1 MNIPLH
7 SHRILITGASGF
19 VGSWLAESL
28 VDQGAHVVNLLS
40 HWEPRGRFVHSG
52 LVHRVEN
59 VIGSVED
66 YSALERLLAQHG
78 IDTVFH
84 LAAISLEGLAFQSP
98 RTAFEVNIRG
108 TYNLLEACRKN
119 ADTVKRV
126 IVASSDKAYGDSPVL
141 PYTED
146 LPLQGRHPYDVS
158 KSCADLISLAYHQSY
173 GLPVAIGRFGN
184 IYGGGDLNWSRLIP
198 NTLRRLMNGQP
209 PLVRVPPNGSFR
221 RDFLYVRDTVGAYLS
236 MFHGLAHPEVH
247 GQAFNFAMG
256 GSWTVREIVRTL
268 QALLGREDL
277 EPDLVPQQHGE
288 VLHQHVSADKAR
300 RLLGWAP
307 RYSLEE
313 GLRETVAWYRQYLAS
328 DLPASVPMLQEAS
341 SAAV

>member
-1 MNIPLH
+1 MPPSLS

-28 VDQGAHVVNLLS
+28 VEQGASVVNLLS
-40 HWEPRGRFVHSG
+40 HWEPGGRFVHSG
-52 LVHRVEN
+52 LVHRLEN

-66 YSALERLLAQHG
+66 YAALEALIARRG

-108 TYNLLEACRKN
+108 TYNVLEACRKN
-119 ADTVKRV
+119 ADTVKRI

-141 PYTED
+141 PYTEE

-158 KSCADLISLAYHQSY
+158 KSCADLIALAYHQSY

-198 NTLRRLMNGQP
+198 NTLRRLTNGQP
-209 PLVRVPPNGSFR
+209 PLVRVPPQGSFK
-221 RDFLYVRDTVGAYLS
+221 RDFLYVRDAVGAYLA
-236 MFHGLAHPEVH
+236 MFDGLARAEVH

-256 GSWTVREIVRTL
+256 GSWEVVEIVRKL
-268 QALLGREDL
+268 QELFGREDL
-277 EPDLVPQQHGE
+277 EPDVIPQQHGE
-288 VLHQHVSADKAR
+288 VLHQHVSAEKAR

-307 RYSLEE
+307 RYSLED
-313 GLRETVAWYRQYLAS
+313 GLRETVAWYRQHLATERPAVAPVRQTAEA
-328 DLPASVPMLQEAS
+328 LPH
-341 SAAV
+341 